1 MDNKVKYETELMI
14 SEMIIY
20 CLEYIKEEEYARQ
33 CEIDV
38 MQSDFYADGWCCW
51 ECMDDEIALMQDTPY
66 MSIEPAFA

>member
-1 MDNKVKYETELMI
+1 MDSKVKYETELMI

-20 CLEYIKEEEYARQ
+20 CLEHIKEEEYAIQ

-51 ECMDDEIALMQDTPY
+51 ECMDDEIAEMQNAPY
-66 MSIEPAFA
+66 MSIEPALA